1 MDFLSSVDEP
11 PSAPST
17 SAVSK
22 KMRKASLQA
31 QALQEQLSALSNET
45 LVDIMM
51 RSVSHGTGGGGGSMS
66 WLRQRAAEAFAALP
80 EAATAAAATAAAAV
94 SSTIAAGSS
103 SANTVA
109 EAAPSGESD
118 AKLLFEARQAQHAG
132 EKHASGVRVGLRV
145 FRGTPSRI
153 EAGKVIAIP
162 ETADGDGF
170 VVRWATGTYPNV
182 RYTGALE
189 TLGIE
194 ALKGLKWHSPPKLPA
209 APATGSGG
217 VGGSSSSWTLAF
229 VRAMLADLERRER
242 EAVGE
247 PGMGVMACVL
257 LTRPVV
263 DAIDALADSHPVL
276 SGLDDSW
283 SMPRLGLV
291 HDRATDTVTLQ
302 QLLGRPVEQGGSHLL
317 PAAVN
322 FPASAVHVYARTAH
336 AGGALEHL
344 PLSERSSPMW
354 VFLADGFHEAKR
366 PKATG
371 DDVHCFSLLT
381 LHREMREPP
390 AGDGDTAAHD
400 AAPQVVQRVVNV
412 FRPPTSSLL
421 LVAWV
426 CRERALGAD
435 VAQLIA
441 QRLLTRIAATSP
453 MLEDGLRHKQA
464 GWLNARAAPR
474 APPVLPAA
482 HERSHVAIELPP
494 AVLRCLSSHLETLNE
509 HRKTEFRYNVAIEME
524 IHLSPQSRLR
534 ITLRPGW
541 LYDGHTKQAGLTY
554 LLDAADPARPRV
566 RWATEFVEEERAQES
581 GTLRATLGIAS
592 DTHGSSVAALLH
604 SAPAR
609 LDKKQC
615 ATLYLPTATP
625 TSGLR
630 VALLHAP
637 MANGG
642 TLLAPVSMKGA

>member
-17 SAVSK
+17 SAVEDSK
-22 KMRKASLQA
+22 KLRKASLQA
-31 QALQEQLSALSNET
+31 QALKEQLSVLSNET

-103 SANTVA
+103 SANTVV

-153 EAGKVIAIP
+153 EAGKVLAIP

-217 VGGSSSSWTLAF
+217 VGGSSWTLAF

-302 QLLGRPVEQGGSHLL
+302 QLLGRPVEQGGGSHLL
-317 PAAVN
+317 PAAVH

-344 PLSERSSPMW
+344 PLSERGSPMW

-390 AGDGDTAAHD
+390 AGDGDAAAHD

-441 QRLLTRIAATSP
+441 QRLLTRIAVT
-453 MLEDGLRHKQA
+453 
-464 GWLNARAAPR
+464 
-474 APPVLPAA
+474 
-482 HERSHVAIELPP
+482 HVAIELPP

-509 HRKTEFRYNVAIEME
+509 HRKAEFRYNVAIEME
-524 IHLSPQSRLR
+524 IHLGPQSRLR

-566 RWATEFVEEERAQES
+566 RWATEFVEEGRAQES

-642 TLLAPVSMKGA
+642 TLLAPASMKGA